1 MKIPISLSTKTLHE
15 NLQHSRKFQIA
26 IIVLIAASTLPLLD
40 RSGYV
45 VSEVLT
51 PIMIFAIYASAW
63 NLLAYSGQA
72 SLGHAAFLGIG
83 GFVSALVGVKLGL
96 PPLLGLFVGA
106 VFSAGIGLL
115 IGLACVRLKTWFL
128 AIVTFGFS
136 VIAATL
142 FTQFDSVVGGVL
154 GFAPRTIVP
163 TGLPL
168 YYVAFAFSA
177 ISILII
183 YLVIKSKWGLAFRAI
198 HQNDQEA
205 KMIGINVSKYRL
217 LAFVISTFF
226 AGLAGGLYVQS
237 NSYIDVSI
245 FGLEHS
251 LAPLMMAVIGGLIT
265 VEGPI
270 IGAAIIVSL
279 ESYLPTIDPFLRANV
294 GFLFPSVSNAG
305 PYLTALGLGL
315 FFVAM
320 IIFVPKG
327 VTSLVPKVYNRLRGS
342 INKGNTESEKNE
354 GQG

>member
-1 MKIPISLSTKTLHE
+1 LKLNFAQLTKALQT
-15 NLQHSRKFQIA
+15 NLRHSRKFQIVF
-26 IIVLIAASTLPLLD
+26 IVLIVAAVAPLAV
-40 RSGYV
+40 RNGYV

-51 PIMIFAIYASAW
+51 PILILAIYASAW

-83 GFVSALVGVKLGL
+83 GFVSALIGVKLGL
-96 PPLLGLFVGA
+96 PPLVGLFVGA
-106 VFSAGIGLL
+106 IFAAVIGLL

-142 FTQFDSVVGGVL
+142 FTQFDTAIGGIL
-154 GFAPRTIVP
+154 GFAPPMIAP
-163 TGLPL
+163 AGLPL

-177 ISILII
+177 ASIIVI

-198 HQNDQEA
+198 HQNEEEA
-205 KMIGINVSKYRL
+205 KMIGINVAKYRL

-237 NSYIDVSI
+237 ISYVDVSL
-245 FGLEHS
+245 FGLSHS
-251 LAPLMMAVIGGLIT
+251 LEPLMMAVIGGLATI
-265 VEGPI
+265 EGPI
-270 IGAAIIVSL
+270 IGAALIVAI
-279 ESYLPTIDPFLRANV
+279 ESYLPTLDPFLQTHV

-305 PYLTALGLGL
+305 PYLRTLALGL

-320 IIFVPKG
+320 IIFAPKG
-327 VTSLVPKVYNRLRGS
+327 ITSIIPKITRYFKTTKKS
-342 INKGNTESEKNE
+342 DKS
-354 GQG
+354 